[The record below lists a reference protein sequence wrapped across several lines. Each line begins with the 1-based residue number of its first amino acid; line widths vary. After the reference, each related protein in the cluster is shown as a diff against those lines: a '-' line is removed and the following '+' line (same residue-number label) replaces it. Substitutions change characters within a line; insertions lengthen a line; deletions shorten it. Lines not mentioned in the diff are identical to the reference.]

1 MEIKINNL
9 TKRYGKLVALNK
21 INMEASGPG
30 CIAIL
35 GPNGAGKTTMLKL
48 ISNIIKPTEGS
59 VLINNINVSDYPERA
74 LKYLGA
80 LIEQPEFYYYLNGYE
95 ILRFAAKVKGIKNNI
110 DEEIKRLADLTDI
123 KSYLYRK
130 TGTYSRGM
138 KQRLALAV
146 AMVGN
151 PEIIILDEPTFGLD
165 PRGMAYIRDLIKD
178 LSREKLIILSTHLI
192 YEAREVSNRTLI
204 IDHGEIKYDSI
215 KNDNKKRILVTFD
228 GPFNGIKS
236 DVIEDI
242 KNLDGNKMIITPVES
257 VSNYDIIYDLI
268 KNNVKIKSVQE
279 YDDLEEKYISITS

>member
-1 MEIKINNL
+1 MEISIRNL
-9 TKRYGKLVALNK
+9 TKRYGRILALNK
-21 INMEASGPG
+21 INMHASGPG

-48 ISNIIKPTEGS
+48 ISNIIKPTDGS

-95 ILRFAAKVKGIKNNI
+95 ILKFAAKVKGLKNNI
-110 DEEIKRLADLTDI
+110 DDEIKRLADLTDMND
-123 KSYLYRK
+123 YLYRK

-146 AMVGN
+146 AMIGD

-165 PRGMAYIRDLIKD
+165 PKGMAYIRDLIKN
-178 LSREKLIILSTHLI
+178 LSREKLVILSTHLI
-192 YEAREVSNRTLI
+192 YEAKEVSNRTLI

-215 KNDNKKRILVTFD
+215 NSDNKRKILVTFD
-228 GPFNGIKS
+228 GSISNIKS
-236 DVIEDI
+236 DFIRDFVID
-242 KNLDGNKMIITPVES
+242 KNRIIITPREDAD
-257 VSNYDIIYDLI
+257 NYNIIYDLI
-268 KNNVKIKSVQE
+268 KNGVKVNSAQD
-279 YDDLEEKYISITS
+279 YDDLEETYISITS